1 VDRAVVK
8 FRLQFEY
15 ASFPAL
21 ATMVAIAAA
30 IAGLVAQNVVRSGD
44 GRARPEESL
53 SAGTVTLSHPASWH
67 RVTAPAIP
75 WLKLKNVV
83 ALAPGAG
90 GSGLALGSVPASNG
104 PLPSG
109 LLARLNAPSRM
120 EVVTFGGFDAYRY
133 TGLPVGDSGR
143 LTVYAVPGGP
153 SFTVAACYAS
163 AGASSYL
170 RACERIVATLDRGST
185 AGYALAPV
193 PGYARVLIGAVA
205 HLNARRSAERASLGG
220 LDAAG
225 QAAAAGRLATAY
237 ADTANTMSAVSAP
250 APTGPLD
257 ARLVAALRTGATAY
271 RGLRSA
277 AGAEDPGGY
286 GRARNAVARA
296 DAEVDATLLELRA
309 LGYGGRLRGSAP

>member
-15 ASFPAL
+15 ASFAAL
-21 ATMVAIAAA
+21 ATIVAVAAA
-30 IAGLVAQNVVRSGD
+30 IAGLVAENVLRSGD
-44 GRARPEESL
+44 GRARPAEYL
-53 SAGTVTLSHPASWH
+53 SAGTVALSHPASWH
-67 RVTAPAIP
+67 RVAAPKIP
-75 WLKLKNVV
+75 WLELKNAV

-90 GSGLALGSVPASNG
+90 GAGLVLGSVPASNG
-104 PLPSG
+104 PLPRG

-133 TGLPVGDSGR
+133 TGLPVGDHSGR
-143 LTVYAVPGGP
+143 LTVYAVPGGA

-163 AGASSYL
+163 AGASAHL
-170 RACERIVATLDRGST
+170 RTCERIVATLDRGST

-193 PGYARVLIGAVA
+193 SGYARVMTGAVA

-220 LDAAG
+220 LDATG

-237 ADTANTMSAVSAP
+237 ADTASTMSGVSAP
-250 APTGPLD
+250 APAGPLD
-257 ARLVAALRTGATAY
+257 ARLVAALRAGATAY
-271 RGLRSA
+271 QALRSA
-277 AGAEDPGGY
+277 ASAEDAGGY
-286 GRARNAVARA
+286 RRARDAVARA

-309 LGYGGRLRGSAP
+309 LGYGGKL